1 MAEDFP
7 GLVPVRD
14 SKNPHGPTLLI
25 PHATWSTF
33 VDSLKVQSQCFDR
46 EGSPEQHG
54 CTGRSP
60 GRMPGMMT
68 AEEQEKYHQAGSFG
82 TAADAYERGRPP
94 YPREAVAWLVPE
106 DARTVV
112 DLGAGTGKLT
122 RALRAPG
129 REVVAVEPSVGMREQ
144 FSQVLPDVRVL
155 EGTGESI
162 PLPESSVDTLVCAQ
176 AWHWVAPERAVP
188 EAVRVL
194 RPGGRLGLVWNSRDV
209 SVPWVAELDRILRD
223 CAAAPT
229 EDRQVDCVGVPF
241 GPVERQN
248 FRWNHP
254 MTAGEVMDMVAS
266 RSYVITLE
274 PATREELLG
283 RVHALLDSQ
292 RPMEMPYVTE
302 CYRAELG
309 SL

>member
-1 MAEDFP
+1 
-7 GLVPVRD
+7 
-14 SKNPHGPTLLI
+14 
-25 PHATWSTF
+25 
-33 VDSLKVQSQCFDR
+33 
-46 EGSPEQHG
+46 
-54 CTGRSP
+54 
-60 GRMPGMMT
+60 MPGMMT
-68 AEEQEKYHQAGSFG
+68 AEEQEKYRQAGSFG
-82 TAADAYERGRPP
+82 AAADAYERGRPS
-94 YPREAVAWLVPE
+94 YPPEAVAWLVSE

-112 DLGAGTGKLT
+112 DLGAGTGKLA
-122 RALRAPG
+122 RALRVPG

-162 PLPESSVDTLVCAQ
+162 PLPDSSVDTLVCAQ
-176 AWHWVAPERAVP
+176 AWHWVDPERAVP
-188 EAVRVL
+188 EAARVL
-194 RPGGRLGLVWNSRDV
+194 RSGGRLGLVWNCRDV

-229 EDRQVDCVGVPF
+229 EDRQVERVGVPF
-241 GPVERQN
+241 GPVERQD
-248 FRWNHP
+248 FRWSHS

-283 RVHALLDSQ
+283 RVRALLDAK

-309 SL
+309 LL